1 MCPYSIVKTT
11 RQLFPN
17 DPKMLRFADFV
28 EEVDDWFDVMNS
40 TQETHHFKPL
50 KSQLRVNLEQQTT
63 ALYKLRD
70 SVKNLHVKHTNN
82 SKKAGERVYNESL
95 QPWQHNLIKT
105 SNGMVGLFNDL
116 KIKYDEPNDEV
127 GSSFSIPTTKFNQ
140 ALLKISISG
149 FL

>member
-1 MCPYSIVKTT
+1 
-11 RQLFPN
+11 
-17 DPKMLRFADFV
+17 MLRFANFV

-105 SNGMVGLFNDL
+105 SNGTVGLFNDL
-116 KIKYDEPNDEV
+116 KIKYGEV
-127 GSSFSIPTTKFNQ
+127 GSTFSVPTTKFNQ

>member
-1 MCPYSIVKTT
+1 MK
-11 RQLFPN
+11 
-17 DPKMLRFADFV
+17 
-28 EEVDDWFDVMNS
+28 E
-40 TQETHHFKPL
+40 
-50 KSQLRVNLEQQTT
+50 
-63 ALYKLRD
+63 
-70 SVKNLHVKHTNN
+70 LHVKHTNN

-149 FL
+149 CGKKFEFFPLVYSCNKITMIQIQISRQN

>member
-1 MCPYSIVKTT
+1 
-11 RQLFPN
+11 
-17 DPKMLRFADFV
+17 MLRFANFV
-28 EEVDDWFDVMNS
+28 EEVDDWFDVLNS

-105 SNGMVGLFNDL
+105 SNGVVGLFNDL
-116 KIKYDEPNDEV
+116 KNKYDEV
-127 GSSFSIPTTKFNQ
+127 GSTFSIPTTKFNQ

-149 FL
+149 CGKKI

>member
-1 MCPYSIVKTT
+1 
-11 RQLFPN
+11 
-17 DPKMLRFADFV
+17 MLRFANFV
-28 EEVDDWFDVMNS
+28 EEVDDWFDVLNS

-63 ALYKLRD
+63 ALFKLRD
-70 SVKNLHVKHTNN
+70 SVKSLHVKHTNN

-105 SNGMVGLFNDL
+105 SNGVVGLFNDL

-149 FL
+149 CGKKI

>member
-1 MCPYSIVKTT
+1 
-11 RQLFPN
+11 
-17 DPKMLRFADFV
+17 MLRFANFV
-28 EEVDDWFDVMNS
+28 EEVDDWFDVLNS

-63 ALYKLRD
+63 ALFKLRD

>member
-1 MCPYSIVKTT
+1 
-11 RQLFPN
+11 
-17 DPKMLRFADFV
+17 MLRFADFV
-28 EEVDDWFDVMNS
+28 EEVDDWFDVLNS

-50 KSQLRVNLEQQTT
+50 KSQLRVNFEQQTT
-63 ALYKLRD
+63 ALFKLRD

-105 SNGMVGLFNDL
+105 SNGVVGLFNDL
-116 KIKYDEPNDEV
+116 KNKYDEPNDEV

>member
-1 MCPYSIVKTT
+1 
-11 RQLFPN
+11 
-17 DPKMLRFADFV
+17 MLRFANFV

-63 ALYKLRD
+63 ALFKLRD

-140 ALLKISISG
+140 ALLKISISCFG
-149 FL
+149 KKI

>member
-1 MCPYSIVKTT
+1 
-11 RQLFPN
+11 
-17 DPKMLRFADFV
+17 MLRFANFV

-63 ALYKLRD
+63 ALFKLRD

>member
-11 RQLFPN
+11 RQLFPD
-17 DPKMLRFADFV
+17 DPKMLRFANFV
-28 EEVDDWFDVMNS
+28 EEVDDWFDVLNS

-63 ALYKLRD
+63 ALFKLRD

>member
-1 MCPYSIVKTT
+1 
-11 RQLFPN
+11 
-17 DPKMLRFADFV
+17 MLRFANFV

>member
-1 MCPYSIVKTT
+1 
-11 RQLFPN
+11 
-17 DPKMLRFADFV
+17 MLRFANFV

-63 ALYKLRD
+63 ALFKLRD

-149 FL
+149 CGKKI

>member
-1 MCPYSIVKTT
+1 
-11 RQLFPN
+11 
-17 DPKMLRFADFV
+17 MLRFANFV
-28 EEVDDWFDVMNS
+28 EEVDDWFDVLNS